1 LRFCLEDFA
10 LNVVTG
16 DRFLFK
22 TLLFWVLG
30 AFALIAAG
38 LGAGLFLTQRP
49 GPEALELQLRTQQAV
64 HTQARMEF
72 EAQVVEAIARTQQVS
87 SELTIERAA
96 RAELEKS
103 LTALQEELGR
113 TKDHLAFYEQLLP
126 PGPQGAIA
134 LRAVDLDRQNQ
145 TLSFRLLLMRSG
157 KPGERFNGRLQ
168 FVATGMK
175 DGQEITLILA
185 PLQRGVNSAALTSP
199 LNTLGAAAQGE
210 DSLKLSF
217 DQFQRSQGVLALPVG
232 FQPTSVMVSILSGEI
247 VLASRKVDL

>member
-1 LRFCLEDFA
+1 M
-10 LNVVTG
+10 NVVTG

-38 LGAGLFLTQRP
+38 LGAGLFLTQRT
-49 GPEALELQLRTQQAV
+49 GPDALELQLRTQQAAHAQV
-64 HTQARMEF
+64 RMEF
-72 EAQVVEAIARTQQVS
+72 EAQVAEAIARAQQIS

-96 RAELEKS
+96 RTELEKS
-103 LTALQEELGR
+103 LSALQEELGR
-113 TKDHLAFYEQLLP
+113 TQDHLAFYEQLLP

-134 LRAVDLDRQNQ
+134 LRAVDLDRQKQ
-145 TLSFRLLLMRSG
+145 TLSFRVLLMRSG

-175 DGQEITLILA
+175 DGQEITVTLA
-185 PLQRGVNSAALTSP
+185 PLQRGVNSGASTSP

>member
-1 LRFCLEDFA
+1 
-10 LNVVTG
+10 LNGIAG
-16 DRFLFK
+16 DRFPFK

-38 LGAGLFLTQRP
+38 LGAGLFLTQRT
-49 GPEALELQLRTQQAV
+49 GPDALELQLRTQQAA
-64 HTQARMEF
+64 HTQARMEL
-72 EAQVVEAIARTQQVS
+72 EAQVAEAIARTQQVS

-96 RAELEKS
+96 RAELKKS

-126 PGPQGAIA
+126 PGPQGAIS
-134 LRAVDLDRQNQ
+134 LRAVDLERQNQ
-145 TLSFRLLLMRSG
+145 ALSFRVLLMRSG

-175 DGQEITLILA
+175 DGQEVTAVLE
-185 PLQRGVNSAALTSP
+185 PSQRVVNSGASPSP

-217 DQFQRSQGVLALPVG
+217 DQFQRSQGVLALPAD
-232 FQPTSVMVSILSGEI
+232 FQPTSVVVSILSGEI